1 MSIKKRSVLVIEDC
15 EFVREMM
22 QYVLEESGMQVVTA
36 DDGEQGLKLAAL
48 DVPDFIVMDWMMPK
62 LTGHEV
68 LDRLKKDPRTRD
80 IPVIVVS
87 ARTLEQNM
95 MNDIQHFHSFIPKDE
110 ETLFRLVDEL
120 QQFQAVVA

>member
-1 MSIKKRSVLVIEDC
+1 MSTKKRVLVVEDC

-22 QYVLEESGMQVVTA
+22 QYMLEESGMQVTVA
-36 DDGEQGLKLAAL
+36 EDGEMGLMLAAL

-62 LTGHEV
+62 LTGAEM
-68 LDRLKKDPRTRD
+68 LDRLKKDPRTSN

-87 ARTLEQNM
+87 ARVLEQNM
-95 MNDIQHFHSFIPKDE
+95 THDIQQFHSFIPKDE

-120 QQFQAVVA
+120 QQFQATPV